1 MWEAKV
7 RAYLKANKVSQESFA
22 EAMGVTQGW
31 LSHKLTGKRKAT
43 VQDLSKM
50 AAEMGLPLKDL
61 ILGSEDG
68 DKPQQSDDDL
78 SFIQKY
84 RDLDD
89 EGKKAISL
97 MMDTLAAREARK

>member
-7 RAYLKANKVSQESFA
+7 RAYLKANKVSQESFT

-61 ILGSEDG
+61 LGSEDAN
-68 DKPQQSDDDL
+68 KPHQTDDDL

-84 RDLDD
+84 RELDD
-89 EGKKAISL
+89 GGRKAISM
-97 MMDTLAAREARK
+97 MMDELAARETKK

>member
-61 ILGSEDG
+61 ILGSEDV

-84 RDLDD
+84 RELDD
-89 EGKKAISL
+89 GGRKAIS
-97 MMDTLAAREARK
+97 MMIDELVAREGRK

>member
-61 ILGSEDG
+61 ILGSEDV

>member
-61 ILGSEDG
+61 ILGSEDV

-84 RDLDD
+84 QELDD
-89 EGKKAISL
+89 GGRKAISVMIDEL
-97 MMDTLAAREARK
+97 IAREARK

>member
-61 ILGSEDG
+61 ILGSEDV

-84 RDLDD
+84 RRISD
-89 EGKKAISL
+89 EDREMLGVL
-97 MMDTLAAREARK
+97 MDTMAARDAKK

>member
-61 ILGSEDG
+61 ILGSEDV
-68 DKPQQSDDDL
+68 DKPQQSDEDQ
-78 SFIQKY
+78 SFISKY